1 MRRIALLITV
11 AAMLA
16 VMLAVTAGPASAVA
30 LSNGK
35 GGEKANLNA
44 TFGIYNAISNTTKH
58 DECTIC

>member
-16 VMLAVTAGPASAVA
+16 LMLAVTAGPASAVA

-35 GGEKANLNA
+35 GGEKASLNA
-44 TFGIYNAISNTTKH
+44 DYGIAKAVENTSKH
-58 DECTIC
+58 DW